1 MADEYAE
8 SPWDFV
14 ADHVRRYEA
23 TDGQDGLEF
32 EGAEAVILTTRGRKT
47 AKIRKTPLIRIPDG
61 DNYLVV
67 ASQGGAP
74 QHPAWYLNLS
84 ANSEVEVQ
92 VVAEKFRARARTAT
106 GDERA
111 KIWEQMVEVYSP
123 YTEYQARTERE
134 IPVVVLEPI
143 TV

>member
-8 SPWDFV
+8 SSWDFV

-32 EGAEAVILTTRGRKT
+32 EGAEAVILTTLGRKT

-67 ASQGGAP
+67 ASQDGAP
-74 QHPAWYLNLS
+74 QHPAWYLNLTDEPNVVLQDG
-84 ANSEVEVQ
+84 ADVQ
-92 VVAEKFRARARTAT
+92 DMSARTAT
-106 GDERA
+106 GDERPA
-111 KIWEQMVEVYSP
+111 LWSKVVDAWPDYDK
-123 YTEYQARTERE
+123 YQASTDRV
-134 IPVVVLEPI
+134 IPVVVLEPR
-143 TV
+143 